1 MKEPNRSEQ
10 KRRTRVKNAPAPIM
24 SAEGSVDKPKG
35 TPFRNRKVGA
45 ETVEDL
51 TTVLS
56 QKVVGQPAAT
66 RVIVPYIQMFQA
78 GLAPEGRPVGIFL
91 LLGPTGT
98 GKTKT
103 VEALAEILHGTE
115 KNVLKVDCG
124 EFQMEHE
131 VAKLIGAPPGYLG
144 HRETQPMLTQQKLNA
159 VTSEKCSLSLVLFDE
174 IEKAAPSMTRLL
186 LGVLD
191 KGILRLGD
199 NSTVNFEKSLVFLTS
214 NLGAR
219 EMMREINPDFGFQ
232 SVKSGAPRTDLTS
245 KLQNIALVAVR
256 KRFSPEFVNRIDCII
271 TYQPLTPE
279 SLSAIL
285 DKHIADLQNHV
296 NTRLGNRS
304 FSLEVPFE
312 ARKFLLEKGTSPE
325 YGARELNR
333 TIHRHLTQPLAT
345 LVATNGVSAGSRVR
359 VEVSEEREKLNIRAV
374 EQDAAAAPAH
384 PTVLLVDDNRDLLHF
399 LERLMADAGWRLLT
413 AESATE
419 AKRLVA
425 ENKPNAALLDYML
438 PDGNGVELGVEFLQ
452 TVPQMLVIVMTGT
465 ILPPEEEALCEEHN
479 FPVLRKPFLA
489 SDVMNQIRGRLI
501 PLSGAVRSA

>member
-1 MKEPNRSEQ
+1 MKEPNRPEE
-10 KRRTRVKNAPAPIM
+10 KRRTRVKNPAAAIAK
-24 SAEGSVDKPKG
+24 SEGPADKPKNSQN
-35 TPFRNRKVGA
+35 RNKKQSSDL
-45 ETVEDL
+45 VEDL
-51 TTVLS
+51 TAVLS

-66 RVIVPYIQMFQA
+66 KVIVPYIQMYQA
-78 GLAPEGRPVGIFL
+78 GLAPEGRPVGVFL

-103 VEALAEILHGTE
+103 VEALAEVLHGSE

-191 KGILRLGD
+191 KGLLRLGD

-219 EMMREINPDFGFQ
+219 EMMREINPEFGFQ
-232 SVKSGAPRTDLTS
+232 SVRPAERADLTS
-245 KLQNIALVAVR
+245 KLQSIALVSVR
-256 KRFSPEFVNRIDCII
+256 KRFSPEFVNRIDSII
-271 TYQPLTPE
+271 TYQPLTEE

-285 DKHIADLQNHV
+285 DKQIADLQNHV

-304 FSLEVPFE
+304 FVLEVPPE
-312 ARKFLLEKGTSPE
+312 ARQFLLKKGTSSE

-333 TIHRHLTQPLAT
+333 TIHRFLTQPLAT
-345 LVATNGVSAGSRVR
+345 MVATNQVNPSARVW
-359 VEVSEEREKLNIRAV
+359 VEVDQAGEKLNIRSA
-374 EQDAAAAPAH
+374 EAMAMAAQPN

-399 LERLMADAGWRLLT
+399 LERLMANDGWTLLT

-419 AKRLVA
+419 AKLLVQKH
-425 ENKPNAALLDYML
+425 KPDAALLDYML

-452 TVPQMLVIVMTGT
+452 AVPQMLVIVMTGT

-489 SDVMNQIRGRLI
+489 SDVMNQIRSRLT
-501 PLSGAVRSA
+501 PAGVSRGA

>member
-1 MKEPNRSEQ
+1 MKEPNRPEE
-10 KRRTRVKNAPAPIM
+10 RRKTRVKHPSASIM
-24 SAEGSVDKPKG
+24 KSEGPLEKPK
-35 TPFRNRKVGA
+35 TSQNRSRKQAPDVA
-45 ETVEDL
+45 EDL
-51 TTVLS
+51 TAVLS

-78 GLAPEGRPVGIFL
+78 GLAPEGRPVGVFL

-103 VEALAEILHGTE
+103 VEALAEVLHGSE
-115 KNVLKVDCG
+115 KNVLKIDCG

-159 VTSEKCSLSLVLFDE
+159 VTSEKCALSLVLFYE

-232 SVKSGAPRTDLTS
+232 SVKGTDRADLTN

-271 TYQPLTPE
+271 TYQPLTAE
-279 SLSAIL
+279 SLAAIL
-285 DKHIADLQNHV
+285 NKQITDLQNHV

-304 FSLEVPFE
+304 FTLEVPQE
-312 ARKFLLEKGTSPE
+312 ARTFLLEKGTSAE

-345 LVATNGVSAGSRVR
+345 LVATNQVNPGARVS
-359 VEVSEEREKLNIRAV
+359 VEVAEGRDKLNIRTSSTATA
-374 EQDAAAAPAH
+374 QTSKT

-399 LERLMADAGWRLLT
+399 LERLMANDGWKLLT
-413 AESATE
+413 AESATD
-419 AKRLVA
+419 AKRLVQ
-425 ENKPNAALLDYML
+425 EHKPDAALLDYML
-438 PDGNGVELGVEFLQ
+438 PDGNGVELGAEFLQ
-452 TVPQMLVIVMTGT
+452 TVPEMLVIVMTGT

-489 SDVMNQIRGRLI
+489 SDVMNQIRTRLM
-501 PLSGAVRSA
+501 PFSGAVRSA

>member
-1 MKEPNRSEQ
+1 MKEPERPGERS
-10 KRRTRVKNAPAPIM
+10 KPRVKKLSTAILK
-24 SAEGSVDKPKG
+24 AENQVEKPKSQ
-35 TPFRNRKVGA
+35 PSRPRKQPAGPM
-45 ETVEDL
+45 EDL
-51 TTVLS
+51 SAVLS

-78 GLAPEGRPVGIFL
+78 GLAPEGRPVGVFL

-103 VEALAEILHGTE
+103 IEALAEVLHGSE

-144 HRETQPMLTQQKLNA
+144 HRETQPMLTQQRLNA
-159 VTSEKCSLSLVLFDE
+159 VTSEKCNLSLVLFDE

-219 EMMREINPDFGFQ
+219 EMMREINPEFGFQ
-232 SVKSGAPRTDLTS
+232 SVRTGGERTDLTS
-245 KLQNIALVAVR
+245 KLQGIGLGAVR

-271 TYQPLTPE
+271 TYQPLTAE
-279 SLSAIL
+279 SLSTIL
-285 DKHIADLQNHV
+285 DQHIVDLQDHV
-296 NTRLGNRS
+296 NTRLGSRS
-304 FSLEVPFE
+304 FTLDVPFE
-312 ARKFLLEKGTSPE
+312 TRQFLLKKGTSAE

-333 TIHRHLTQPLAT
+333 TIHRFLTQPLAT
-345 LVATNGVSAGSRVR
+345 MVATNQISPGALVR
-359 VEVSEEREKLNIRAV
+359 AELGEDGKLNLRS
-374 EQDAAAAPAH
+374 QDGDGTVGPAH

-399 LERLMADAGWRLLT
+399 LERLMADAGWTLLT
-413 AESATE
+413 AENATE
-419 AKRLVA
+419 AKRLMQ

-452 TVPQMLVIVMTGT
+452 SVPQMLVIVMTGT
-465 ILPPEEEALCEEHN
+465 ILPPEEEALCEEHD

-489 SDVMNQIRGRLI
+489 SDVMNQIRSRLL
-501 PLSGAVRSA
+501 PVTGVVRA

>member
-1 MKEPNRSEQ
+1 MKEPNRPDE
-10 KRRTRVKNAPAPIM
+10 RRRSRVKS
-24 SAEGSVDKPKG
+24 SAAIAKSEGVQDKP
-35 TPFRNRKVGA
+35 RSNQNRSRKQ
-45 ETVEDL
+45 TTDLVEDL
-51 TTVLS
+51 TAVLS

-78 GLAPEGRPVGIFL
+78 GLAPEGRPVGVFL

-103 VEALAEILHGTE
+103 VEALAEVLHGSE
-115 KNVLKVDCG
+115 KNMLKVDCG

-159 VTSEKCSLSLVLFDE
+159 VTSEKCNLSLVLFDE

-191 KGILRLGD
+191 KGVLRLGD

-219 EMMREINPDFGFQ
+219 EMMREINPEFGFQ
-232 SVKSGAPRTDLTS
+232 SAKTTDRSDLTS

-285 DKHIADLQNHV
+285 DKQIADLQNHV
-296 NTRLGNRS
+296 NTRLGSRS
-304 FSLEVPFE
+304 FVLEVPPE
-312 ARKFLLEKGTSPE
+312 ARQFLLEKGTSSE

-345 LVATNGVSAGSRVR
+345 LVATNQVSAGARVL
-359 VEVSEEREKLNIRAV
+359 VEVEPERTKLTLRSEASPGMP
-374 EQDAAAAPAH
+374 APAN

-399 LERLMADAGWRLLT
+399 LERLMANDGWTLLT

-419 AKRLVA
+419 AKRLV
-425 ENKPNAALLDYML
+425 EKHKPNAALLDYML

-452 TVPQMLVIVMTGT
+452 SVPQMLVIVMTGT
-465 ILPPEEEALCEEHN
+465 ILPAEEEALCEEHN

-489 SDVMNQIRGRLI
+489 SDVMNQIRSRLS
-501 PLSGAVRSA
+501 PAGAVRSA

>member
-1 MKEPNRSEQ
+1 MKEPNRPEE
-10 KRRTRVKNAPAPIM
+10 RRRSRARSTSADIIKPEGGVEKPKATQNRSKKPAP
-24 SAEGSVDKPKG
+24 DP
-35 TPFRNRKVGA
+35 
-45 ETVEDL
+45 VEDL
-51 TTVLS
+51 TAVLS
-56 QKVVGQPAAT
+56 RKVVGQPTAT

-78 GLAPEGRPVGIFL
+78 GLAPEGRPVGVFL

-103 VEALAEILHGTE
+103 IEALADVLHGSE
-115 KNVLKVDCG
+115 KSVLKVDCG

-144 HRETQPMLTQQKLNA
+144 HRETQPMLTQQKLNS
-159 VTSEKCSLSLVLFDE
+159 VTSEKSALSLVLFDE
-174 IEKAAPSMTRLL
+174 IEKAAPSMNRLL

-191 KGILRLGD
+191 KGLLRLGD

-232 SVKSGAPRTDLTS
+232 AAGAVSRPDLTG

-285 DKHIADLQNHV
+285 DIQIADLQNHV

-304 FSLEVPFE
+304 FVLDVPPD
-312 ARKFLLEKGTSPE
+312 ARQFLLQKGTSSE

-333 TIHRHLTQPLAT
+333 TIHRFLTQPLAT
-345 LVATNGVSAGSRVR
+345 MVATNQVNPQARVS
-359 VEVSEEREKLNIRAV
+359 VEVDASADKLAIRCTDTQQ
-374 EQDAAAAPAH
+374 EPAPPN

-399 LERLMADAGWRLLT
+399 LERLMANDGWTLLT

-419 AKRLVA
+419 AKRL
-425 ENKPNAALLDYML
+425 
-438 PDGNGVELGVEFLQ
+438 
-452 TVPQMLVIVMTGT
+452 
-465 ILPPEEEALCEEHN
+465 
-479 FPVLRKPFLA
+479 
-489 SDVMNQIRGRLI
+489 
-501 PLSGAVRSA
+501 